1 MNEEE
6 IISNQLLSIEDFAKK
21 IKDKYPEYEGLDN
34 AVLVNKIVE
43 KYPEYKTVVD
53 LKSPLEDLKKKGAS
67 MVIGGADDT
76 VSDSD
81 DTSVD
86 STETDVT
93 ITEEEPSDE
102 IKTAFEKRFGK
113 NGFTNL
119 MGDIWRQWHVGRAQG
134 KSIDESLTLFA
145 KGENVSDEQVQNY
158 IEAVQEMQNQ
168 PVSDEM
174 KSFQKIYEEE
184 GGGWSGFV
192 KGVSNNFSVIPQ
204 LFVSSVGAMANPTV
218 MGSGGLGFLG
228 GNIPGA
234 IFAATTTLET
244 GLTFTELLQEEINK
258 NQGVKPDGSDIKR
271 IKIGNQEVSLAQ
283 KGNAPMTNE
292 NIRAVLE
299 DEEAMGRIRR
309 KAAGRGATIGM
320 IDAVTGGVAMK
331 VTGKTVKS
339 LQKSKKLA
347 DAGEKIGRKGFSDL
361 AAKTT
366 GAVTGIGV
374 EAGGGSLGE
383 VAGRVVAGQP
393 METADILFEGVVGA
407 TSAPFTVGKALY
419 QTPVYKINGERRSG
433 YEVVDLLEKGTDN
446 EIAGVE
452 IDITNDPE
460 LLNKFKQR
468 KQSIYQ
474 EANIRN
480 QLQQAGITDEQ
491 QLDALT
497 KLEVEKAK
505 FKNNDTD
512 AGKKKLKD
520 IENKINSVLE
530 GGVYVVAE
538 TVADDGTKT
547 SNEISFT
554 KDFAIEELKKEGIDS
569 PSENQIQE
577 KLQSLLK
584 NAQKKLGITPTETTE
599 VDVETTGTEVDD
611 TDLDTEVDAD
621 VETDVDTEVDTE
633 VDVET
638 ETETGVDIDTDLD
651 TDVEVDP
658 LESEDSTLGLEDEIY
673 VTIQKA
679 RKGDKEAQAELE
691 EYGINYKDPGTMYR
705 FVSEEE
711 VNSLKKGERVK
722 GRFEKYV
729 DITNDPNYEK
739 ANVKGGKQGDV
750 YRVRYKKK
758 NKLDTE
764 FPNSPTREKNIQ
776 EGEFSL
782 MGGYTLSDVDVI
794 EQQQADGS
802 FKVVYDS
809 KTETTT
815 DTDATTETETQ
826 ATEET
831 IAEEG
836 GVKGPSAKKILG
848 IKDTKVTVNERV
860 ALKDQIRL
868 EAKAAREAQ
877 KDYKDKQKQVLS
889 KISELVKKGELKS
902 TEARALNNKI
912 KRTNFDNTKQVD
924 ALLTYADK
932 VFSDI
937 DYASKENTAK
947 SLNKRT
953 RKKINS
959 GRLGNNPDFNNVVSQ
974 ILSTPIDELT
984 VDNIDAYN
992 EFLNKIAKREKVTR
1006 LDRTL
1011 QEEAEILLDNITTE
1025 VAEVESDLTY
1035 DENKGFV
1042 YTEDTQKIIDKI
1054 NSPEEN
1060 GQSLID
1066 DNSEFIENDLDKV
1079 NSASLELLVDKLN
1092 LAETDANTE
1101 IVQKV
1106 NDYAKNRQSF
1116 INKID
1121 TQAKKTNLK
1130 NLPLTSR
1137 DQEVGA
1143 TTLKNISKNDL
1154 AFLSGNELKQLE
1166 IHLDNIEDGFYTHSA
1181 NKLAQRIAATDRA
1194 FKMKPIVDNIKSTA
1208 AILATARSRVI
1219 AGLKNVVT
1227 EAGIGSKGAKAV
1239 GLVGQ
1244 MIRSNPMYVV
1254 DQMFGNYK
1262 DNTIRENIF
1271 DPTASEYAKFQNW
1284 ANEKTDKLEKVE
1296 NLIAPTSKE
1305 TANDSVKRRY
1315 EITTYLIQKEFEAN
1329 GGKKGTA
1336 SAIQFI
1342 EKTIEKYNNDPKASR
1357 YTAADIKILE
1367 QIVQEYSEN
1376 NEISLKKMEA
1386 GMSKNTKKA
1395 IETLEEVYGGLA
1407 EMQSYATSIVRGQP
1421 FDLVNSYVHHK
1432 VEYNKDQNDDQL
1444 AQASEYMNIQPG
1456 TKSKT
1461 AITRTAGAKAIDFD
1475 PIATALRGLR
1485 NTGMDYFLS
1494 NEISTTRQSL
1504 TELRKITEDNARVNE
1519 AALDLK
1525 KVYNEALANVINS
1538 NMSMEVVGG
1547 STFDNARKIGYYA
1560 ALSSLPRAAGELLTN
1575 LLYATMNSPLETTLG
1590 MTKYFDM
1597 NLGEKGRMVVQNT
1610 GATVNT
1616 KLYNTEQLG
1625 GSKADQQG
1633 IVRGKRGSERAKG
1646 DVGIA
1651 AEYIGRKMGA
1661 KNIQKGIESVG
1672 EFLISTPDQM
1682 IAKPMWF
1689 GTFAKTF
1696 KDITGLEV
1704 DFNKIAA
1711 KDSEYMSQYKDAIKK
1726 SRIAADLNI
1735 TRAATSNS
1743 PFSGVLKNQI
1753 NKDDPFRI
1761 NLYRTVN
1768 SYMSSYSLNEY
1779 ATSRQSIASMAGKGQ
1794 MSQIKGAATQAAVL
1808 ARMTIYVVVGKILAD
1823 TLFRFLG
1830 AGEDDKE
1837 VDLKELLIRQSVG
1850 AGVSLLSRGMAGNI
1864 PMIPINIGI
1873 EEINKQYGFEYG
1885 LRNDREYDP
1894 YKHSIVFAAVNAD
1907 QIKRDPYKQIL
1918 ITASGP
1924 YTPQAKSLF
1933 RLMDLSIRSTTNK
1946 SAASREK
1953 NLKELMSLR
1962 TALEVSNIIFG
1973 VPLYRDIRSGMLR
1986 EKYSKK
1992 TMDTTPMKL
2001 DDLKDLFPAEFKRL
2015 MELKKKEKK

>member
-21 IKDKYPEYEGLDN
+21 IKDKYPEYEGVDN

-67 MVIGGADDT
+67 MVIGGADAT

-102 IKTAFEKRFGK
+102 IKTAFEKRYGK
-113 NGFTNL
+113 NDFTNL

-145 KGENVSDEQVQNY
+145 KGENVSDEQIQNY
-158 IEAVQEMQNQ
+158 IAAVQEMQNQ

-258 NQGVKPDGSDIKR
+258 NQGVTPDGSDIKR
-271 IKIGNQEVSLAQ
+271 LKIGNQEVSLAQ

-347 DAGEKIGRKGFSDL
+347 DAGKKIGQKGLSDVV
-361 AAKTT
+361 AKTT
-366 GAVTGIGV
+366 GTGAGIGV
-374 EAGGGSLGE
+374 EVGGGSFGE
-383 VAGRVVAGQP
+383 VGGRVVAGQP
-393 METADILFEGVVGA
+393 METSEILFEGVVGA
-407 TSAPFTVGKALY
+407 TSAPFTITKAILDA
-419 QTPVYKINGERRSG
+419 PVYRINKEKRSA
-433 YEVVDLLEKGTDN
+433 YEVMDLLEKGTDS

-530 GGVYVVAE
+530 GGVYVVTE

-554 KDFAIEELKKEGIDS
+554 KDFAIEELKKEGVES

-584 NAQKKLGITPTETTE
+584 NAQEELGITPTETTE
-599 VDVETTGTEVDD
+599 VDVETTDTEVDD
-611 TDLDTEVDAD
+611 TDLDTEVDAG
-621 VETDVDTEVDTE
+621 VETDVGTDVDTE

-651 TDVEVDP
+651 TDVD
-658 LESEDSTLGLEDEIY
+658 T
-673 VTIQKA
+673 
-679 RKGDKEAQAELE
+679 
-691 EYGINYKDPGTMYR
+691 
-705 FVSEEE
+705 
-711 VNSLKKGERVK
+711 
-722 GRFEKYV
+722 
-729 DITNDPNYEK
+729 DIDTD
-739 ANVKGGKQGDV
+739 
-750 YRVRYKKK
+750 
-758 NKLDTE
+758 LDT
-764 FPNSPTREKNIQ
+764 
-776 EGEFSL
+776 
-782 MGGYTLSDVDVI
+782 DV
-794 EQQQADGS
+794 E
-802 FKVVYDS
+802 
-809 KTETTT
+809 
-815 DTDATTETETQ
+815 TETETES
-826 ATEET
+826 TPSKERVDEIVEDIT
-831 IAEEG
+831 TKTKSRKG
-836 GVKGPSAKKILG
+836 GDSTNPEVILENTLNYLQKSKFYQEANDVNREAAVRELNERLG
-848 IKDTKVTVNERV
+848 IKIPKAPSVATIMDKPKDTKVTVNERV

-889 KISELVKKGELKS
+889 KISELVKRGELKS

-912 KRTNFDNTKQVD
+912 RRTNFDNPKQVD

-984 VDNIDAYN
+984 VDNIDVYN
-992 EFLNKIAKREKVTR
+992 EFLSKIAKREKVTR

-1066 DNSEFIENDLDKV
+1066 DNSEFIENDLDKI
-1079 NSASLELLVDKLN
+1079 NSASLELLVEKLN

-1121 TQAKKTNLK
+1121 TQAKKTTLK

-1284 ANEKTDKLEKVE
+1284 INEKTDKLEKVE

-1376 NEISLKKMEA
+1376 NEISLKKMEE

-1395 IETLEEVYGGLA
+1395 IEILEEVYGGLA

-1547 STFDNARKIGYYA
+1547 TAFDNARKIGYYA
-1560 ALSSLPRAAGELLTN
+1560 ALSSLPRALGEFGTN
-1575 LLYATMNSPLETTLG
+1575 LLYATMNSPLETMLG

-1651 AEYIGRKMGA
+1651 AEYIGRKMGGR
-1661 KNIQKGIESVG
+1661 NIKKGIESVG

-1696 KDITGLEV
+1696 KDITGVEV

-1711 KDSEYMSQYKDAIKK
+1711 KDREYMSQYKDAIKK

-1794 MSQIKGAATQAAVL
+1794 MSQIRGAATQAAVL
-1808 ARMTIYVVVGKILAD
+1808 ARMTLYVILGRIFAD

-1837 VDLKELLIRQSVG
+1837 ADLKELLIRQSVG
-1850 AGVSLLSRGMAGNI
+1850 SGVSLLSRGMLGNI
-1864 PMIPINIGI
+1864 PMIPINLGI

-1885 LRNDREYDP
+1885 LRNKREYDP

-1907 QIKRDPYKQIL
+1907 QVKRNPYKQIL
-1918 ITASGP
+1918 ITAAGP

-1933 RLMDLSIRSTTNK
+1933 RLMDLSIRSATNK

-1962 TALEVSNIIFG
+1962 TALEVSNMVLG

-1986 EKYSKK
+1986 EEFKETPAKIEPVK
-1992 TMDTTPMKL
+1992 MDQ
-2001 DDLKDLFPAEFKRL
+2001 LKRYFPDEYKRL
-2015 MELKKKEKK
+2015 MEQKKKEKK